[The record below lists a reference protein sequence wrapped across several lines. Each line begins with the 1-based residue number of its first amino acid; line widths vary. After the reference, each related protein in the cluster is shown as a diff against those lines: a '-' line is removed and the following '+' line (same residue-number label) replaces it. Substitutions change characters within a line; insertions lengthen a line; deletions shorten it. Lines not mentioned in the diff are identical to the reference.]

1 VGSKARPHWETKMSD
16 QARPSGSLNAI
27 EGTSVERCV
36 ERERK
41 GGLRMVLKNRDVGC
55 GLRGLGSPISD
66 YFVIGGPSYHSL
78 PKERTICALDWVD
91 IRALGR
97 HRQDHRTAKT
107 DDTLGTEYRIR
118 VSRLRLRRSALSFEH
133 SLDLLSPWTS
143 ALTGSPLHLVGV
155 GV

>member
-55 GLRGLGSPISD
+55 GLW
-66 YFVIGGPSYHSL
+66 VTWIGF
-78 PKERTICALDWVD
+78 AD
-91 IRALGR
+91 
-97 HRQDHRTAKT
+97 Q
-107 DDTLGTEYRIR
+107 
-118 VSRLRLRRSALSFEH
+118 
-133 SLDLLSPWTS
+133 
-143 ALTGSPLHLVGV
+143 
-155 GV
+155 